1 MQYTLRAIRTNS
13 NKTQSEVAKDLGIRV
28 ETLANY
34 EKGKSFPNIKTLDKL
49 LKYYNVKYDDIKF
62 FLWLNYI

>member
-49 LKYYNVKYDDIKF
+49 LKYYNVKYDDSKF
-62 FLWLNYI
+62 FYD

>member
-62 FLWLNYI
+62 FL

>member
-62 FLWLNYI
+62 FYN

>member
-13 NKTQSEVAKDLGIRV
+13 NKTQNEVAKDLGIRV

-62 FLWLNYI
+62 FYD

>member
-28 ETLANY
+28 ETNMMTSNFFIIKLQLNSNK
-34 EKGKSFPNIKTLDKL
+34 KGKYRWKK
-49 LKYYNVKYDDIKF
+49 
-62 FLWLNYI
+62 

>member
-1 MQYTLRAIRTNS
+1 MQYTLRAIRANL

-34 EKGKSFPNIKTLDKL
+34 EKGKSSPNIKTLDKL
-49 LKYYNVKYDDIKF
+49 LRYYNVKYDDIKF
-62 FLWLNYI
+62 FYN

>member
-13 NKTQSEVAKDLGIRV
+13 NKTQREVAKDLGIRV

-62 FLWLNYI
+62 FL

>member
-62 FLWLNYI
+62 FYD